1 MKLNIFWLICR
12 SFQSK
17 FVYLHKIVIMESIEL
32 QNKAHQELKALRTR
46 YIDVVDVKKPTSI
59 DAAIELSKV
68 VSKLSPLVGNMLEF
82 HIVDVL
88 NKIEW
93 GCEGQWMRQDPDFP
107 DAIFNSEEISPS
119 VGFEVKAWYPFA
131 TEITGRFKTSTDI
144 LEQNLFD
151 VALIA
156 WLPEFVFWGKPQI
169 LEVGIFKGLSVAEAR
184 NNHYHQPP
192 RYLVREPQDTSD
204 RTENL
209 KQRNTL
215 GFRFQS
221 NSSNSL
227 NAAADYMKKIGM
239 NSVYTT
245 SAECQDRIRDLFTK
259 FEYREDTNY
268 AKIDRIEHNGIEQFK
283 EHVLGLNYKGA
294 TINQWKR
301 LMTEG
306 NENRFRLKLESLLG

>member
-1 MKLNIFWLICR
+1 MKKNFAMK
-12 SFQSK
+12 S
-17 FVYLHKIVIMESIEL
+17 ENL
-32 QNKAHQELKALRTR
+32 QNKAHIELQALRNK
-46 YIDVVDVKKPTSI
+46 YIDVVDVKKPTSTE
-59 DAAIELSKV
+59 AAIELSKV

-93 GCEGQWMRQDPDFP
+93 GCNGTWIRQDPDFP
-107 DAIFNSEEISPS
+107 DALFSSEEITPS

-169 LEVGIFKGLSVAEAR
+169 INVGVFKGLEVAKAR
-184 NNHYHQPP
+184 NSHYHQPP

-204 RTENL
+204 RTDNL
-209 KQRNTL
+209 RQRNTL
-215 GFRFQS
+215 GFSFQS
-221 NSSNSL
+221 KSSNTMEE
-227 NAAADYMKKIGM
+227 AEEYMKEIGM
-239 NSVYTT
+239 DVSYNASP
-245 SAECQDRIRDLFTK
+245 ECQEMIRALFSR

-268 AKIDRIEHNGIEQFK
+268 AKIDRIEHEGIEKFK
-283 EHVLGLNYKGA
+283 ERVLGMTYKGA
-294 TINQWKR
+294 TISEWKR
-301 LMTEG
+301 LMMSR
-306 NENRFRLKLESLLG
+306 NEEAFRAKLEELLK

>member
-1 MKLNIFWLICR
+1 MDAKEL
-12 SFQSK
+12 QSK
-17 FVYLHKIVIMESIEL
+17 AHNEL
-32 QNKAHQELKALRTR
+32 IALRQR
-46 YIDVVDVKKPTSI
+46 YIDVVDVKKPTSV

-88 NKIEW
+88 NKIDW
-93 GCEGQWMRQDPDFP
+93 NCEGQWIRQDPDFP
-107 DAIFNSEEISPS
+107 DALFNSHSITPS

-144 LEQNLFD
+144 LEHNLFD

-169 LEVGIFKGLSVAEAR
+169 LDVGIFKGLSVAMAR
-184 NNHYHQPP
+184 NKHYHQPP
-192 RYLVREPQDTSD
+192 RYVVREPQDTSD
-204 RTENL
+204 RTDNL

-221 NSSNSL
+221 NANNSI
-227 NAAADYMKKIGM
+227 NKASQHMNTIGM
-239 NSVYTT
+239 ASSYSASVEY
-245 SAECQDRIRDLFTK
+245 QDKIRNLISS

-268 AKIDRIEHNGIEQFK
+268 AKIDRIEHEGIEKFK
-283 EHVLGLNYKGA
+283 THVLGLKYKGE
-294 TINQWKR
+294 TINEWKR
-301 LMTEG
+301 LMAEG
-306 NENRFRLKLESLLG
+306 NEDKLRIKLEELMG

>member
-1 MKLNIFWLICR
+1 
-12 SFQSK
+12 
-17 FVYLHKIVIMESIEL
+17 MESIEL
-32 QNKAHQELKALRTR
+32 QNKAHQKLVALRSR

-88 NKIEW
+88 NKIDW
-93 GCEGQWMRQDPDFP
+93 GCEGLWERQDPDFP
-107 DAIFNSEEISPS
+107 DAIFNSNEINPS

-169 LEVGIFKGLSVAEAR
+169 LDVGIFKGLSVAEAR

-215 GFRFQS
+215 GFRFQPS
-221 NSSNSL
+221 SSN
-227 NAAADYMKKIGM
+227 NIDDAAEYMEEIGM
-239 NSVYTT
+239 SSDYDT
-245 SAECQDRIRDLFTK
+245 SIECQERIRDLFTR

-268 AKIDRIEHNGIEQFK
+268 AKIDRIEHDGIERFK
-283 EHVLGLNYKGA
+283 ERVLRLKYKGA
-294 TINQWKR
+294 TINEWKR
-301 LMTEG
+301 LMMDG
-306 NENRFRLKLESLLG
+306 NEELFRLKLEELLG